1 MYWMDQNELNAG
13 KLSGQYFQKNFQE
26 TILTDDFH
34 ITQKQSLEVD
44 GIKCSIIMFYYSTIM
59 FYKSN

>member
-13 KLSGQYFQKNFQE
+13 KLSRRYFQRNFQE
-26 TILTDDFH
+26 IIITDDFH
-34 ITQKQSLEVD
+34 ITQKHSLEDD